1 MARSPFGSTF
11 CTSAL
16 GFQLP
21 TLPSRGE
28 QASLPPPASFPPSGA
43 WSWQARKLLPRP
55 PCLCLRGTR
64 QSFSRAETSS
74 LTPATVPGRAARF
87 AASGGQIQGSGNA
100 AHSPSLPVAPG
111 PRGSPAGLEP
121 WLVRTEPPRRPSGPG
136 TWDPH
141 GAPLRPAV
149 GLVAT
154 TWGPRRHQPPNSRI
168 QRLHRWQHVFNPG
181 FKDPIRGPSARDPRS
196 CRIPALPPCIRA
208 RCPGVRCR
216 RPGAQRHGT
225 ARLPAW
231 CAGGTCAGPVASS
244 AQACWCTALGEPA
257 GVCLLTVCG
266 RRQRD
271 RGPGSHVEPQPRVR
285 WRPREGPV
293 GEREGGSRDATAS
306 PKVFLAHTSA
316 SGLWSGP
323 KASGDS

>member
-74 LTPATVPGRAARF
+74 LTPATLPGRAARF

-168 QRLHRWQHVFNPG
+168 QRLHRWQHVFNPVL
-181 FKDPIRGPSARDPRS
+181 
-196 CRIPALPPCIRA
+196 RIPFVVRV
-208 RCPGVRCR
+208 PGIPAVAESQRCR
-216 RPGAQRHGT
+216 RVSARGAPACGAAGQEHRGTAAPGRPPGAQ
-225 ARLPAW
+225 
-231 CAGGTCAGPVASS
+231 AGPALARWPALRRHAG
-244 AQACWCTALGEPA
+244 AQLSENRQGY
-257 GVCLLTVCG
+257 VC
-266 RRQRD
+266 
-271 RGPGSHVEPQPRVR
+271 
-285 WRPREGPV
+285 
-293 GEREGGSRDATAS
+293 
-306 PKVFLAHTSA
+306 
-316 SGLWSGP
+316 
-323 KASGDS
+323 